1 MSYGKYEH
9 TQEWI
14 PLPFSALKMQSNDHI
29 DTATM
34 GMETHPS
41 SPRTEIDLMT
51 EQELAS
57 HLKICRRQLYNWRV
71 AGLIPYFKM
80 GKAVRFR
87 VADINEALE
96 RMEMGSVCKN

>member
-1 MSYGKYEH
+1 
-9 TQEWI
+9 
-14 PLPFSALKMQSNDHI
+14 
-29 DTATM
+29 
-34 GMETHPS
+34 
-41 SPRTEIDLMT
+41 MT

-87 VADINEALE
+87 VADVAAAIESM
-96 RMEMGSVCKN
+96 RIG

>member
-1 MSYGKYEH
+1 
-9 TQEWI
+9 
-14 PLPFSALKMQSNDHI
+14 
-29 DTATM
+29 
-34 GMETHPS
+34 MEMHPS

-51 EQELAS
+51 ERELAR

-87 VADINEALE
+87 VMDVATAIE
-96 RMEMGSVCKN
+96 RMKIG